1 MEQIILKLSMKK
13 VLPEHISCDISSTGT
28 FFTGTNFGSHYQL
41 ATRSQVNMSSIHV
54 FYNDFKLTDD
64 KCSVYKKTC
73 LTSGTYF
80 TDKELISPGEEQI
93 SQIQNLFH
101 QVRNKSHKHGTYF
114 TR

>member
-1 MEQIILKLSMKK
+1 MLLNF
-13 VLPEHISCDISSTGT
+13 
-28 FFTGTNFGSHYQL
+28 FFTPHDPIGCLHFLFITLCNI
-41 ATRSQVNMSSIHV
+41 IHV

-64 KCSVYKKTC
+64 KCSVYKITC